1 MFWVVNYYVYIYSII
16 KTLTNMKVQ
25 LNIGPLVLALV
36 SGFVALNIL
45 NGNALNYVKF
55 AAVENELGCA
65 VIALTMCVLS
75 LFVTFEK
82 ITDK

>member
-1 MFWVVNYYVYIYSII
+1 
-16 KTLTNMKVQ
+16 MKVQ
-25 LNIGPLVLALV
+25 LNIGPLLLALV

-65 VIALTMCVLS
+65 VIAMTMCLCS

>member
-1 MFWVVNYYVYIYSII
+1 
-16 KTLTNMKVQ
+16 MKVQ

-55 AAVENELGCA
+55 AGVENELGCA
-65 VIALTMCVLS
+65 VIAMTMCLLS

>member
-1 MFWVVNYYVYIYSII
+1 
-16 KTLTNMKVQ
+16 MKVQ

-65 VIALTMCVLS
+65 VIALTMCLLS
-75 LFVTFEK
+75 LFASFEK
-82 ITDK
+82 ISTK

>member
-1 MFWVVNYYVYIYSII
+1 
-16 KTLTNMKVQ
+16 MKVQ
-25 LNIGPLVLALV
+25 LNIGPFVAALA

-45 NGNALNYVKF
+45 NGNALNYIHF
-55 AAVENELGCA
+55 AGPENELGCA
-65 VIALTMCVLS
+65 VIALTMTVLS

>member
-1 MFWVVNYYVYIYSII
+1 
-16 KTLTNMKVQ
+16 MKVQ
-25 LNIGPLVLALV
+25 LNIGPLVIALV
-36 SGFVALNIL
+36 SGFIALNIID
-45 NGNALNYVKF
+45 GTAANYIKF

>member
-1 MFWVVNYYVYIYSII
+1 
-16 KTLTNMKVQ
+16 MKVQ
-25 LNIGPLVLALV
+25 LNIGPLLLALV

>member
-1 MFWVVNYYVYIYSII
+1 
-16 KTLTNMKVQ
+16 MKIQ
-25 LNIGPLVLALV
+25 LNILPLLSAIA
-36 SGFVALNIL
+36 SGFVAYNIL
-45 NGNALNYVKF
+45 NGNALNYVHF

-65 VIALTMCVLS
+65 VIALTMCALS

>member
-1 MFWVVNYYVYIYSII
+1 
-16 KTLTNMKVQ
+16 MKVQ
-25 LNIGPLVLALV
+25 LNIGPLLIALV
-36 SGFVALNIL
+36 SGFIAYNIL

-65 VIALTMCVLS
+65 VISLTMCLLS

>member
-1 MFWVVNYYVYIYSII
+1 
-16 KTLTNMKVQ
+16 MKVQ
-25 LNIGPLVLALV
+25 LNVLPLATALA
-36 SGFVALNIL
+36 SGFVAYTIL
-45 NGNALNYVKF
+45 NGSAANYIKF

-65 VIALTMCVLS
+65 VIAMTMCLCS